1 MKVLF
6 SGFEAFGGHETNP
19 TALLMMAMERGE
31 IALPQEMVVDQ
42 MILPVTFQDSYQLL
56 EERIKVFN
64 PDVIICF
71 GLAEKRDSLSLE
83 SVAVN
88 LMDARI
94 PDNKGE
100 QPVAQK
106 ISHGGADRYL
116 STLPLAGFEGALTR
130 AGIPVAPSQNAGEYV
145 CNYLFYKLMESNLE
159 TERLCGFI
167 HVPLILTMEELKK
180 SVEVMLNYLKYE

>member
-167 HVPLILTMEELKK
+167 HVPLILTMEELQK
-180 SVEVMLNYLKYE
+180 SVEVMLKYLKYD